1 MSTSMQQF
9 NAMHLQDLHLMSL
22 IQHLSRSQLVRLGDL
37 INKATG
43 THEVITINEM
53 DVKEYLAE
61 QNVAM
66 PSKESIQQACEYI
79 SQRSSYQDTQW
90 YGYIQDAAEHALG
103 LQEVNHD

>member
-9 NAMHLQDLHLMSL
+9 NTMHLQDLHLMSL

-43 THEVITINEM
+43 THEVITINET

-66 PSKESIQQACEYI
+66 PSRESIQQACQYI
-79 SQRSSYQDTQW
+79 SQRSTYQDTQW
-90 YGYIQDAAEHALG
+90 YSYIRDAAEHALG
-103 LQEVNHD
+103 LEEAHHD

>member
-1 MSTSMQQF
+1 MSTPTQQLNTMQ
-9 NAMHLQDLHLMSL
+9 ALDLHLMSL

-66 PSKESIQQACEYI
+66 PSKESIQQACEYV

-90 YGYIQDAAEHALG
+90 YAHIQDAAEHALG
-103 LQEVNHD
+103 LEEVHHD

>member
-1 MSTSMQQF
+1 MSTPTQQL
-9 NAMHLQDLHLMSL
+9 NAMFHQDQQLMSM
-22 IQHLSRSQLVRLGDL
+22 IQNLSRSQLVRLGDL

-103 LQEVNHD
+103 LEEVNHD